1 MPDINPKKFSKYSS
15 KVKDIYLAL
24 PDFKYFHS
32 PSGLTRDYESF
43 VGRDHLIQK
52 LKNILSKAHTK
63 AGAYLITGYRGVGK
77 TSLVRKV
84 LHQHRLVDFN
94 TEFWSKAIGKMLVL
108 ISLFFVICL
117 CISIGC
123 EYMAEWL
130 NLVVDRNDSELSF
143 WQASKDH
150 IGNLSSWHLG
160 LVAVG
165 GLAMLLIYIIYELIK
180 WFKTRSRV
188 SIKDYFKGSNPALFF
203 GRKKSVVIESSLAQ
217 SELKDLD
224 ILQLLTKNF
233 YDHYKVELK
242 PLKSFAN
249 LSHFLVKSILSILV
263 FLIIIHLFYRY
274 SSINIFGLKIDPIWS
289 GLFAALTFSALIFK
303 YYPYL
308 LGFIS
313 ITPESV
319 LKKLENLNEM
329 VKGNVTTESGSTSE
343 TGILKSKMSF
353 ARKKTRAYPQATAR
367 TIEAELVTI
376 LRQSSEVSPIFR
388 KLDFVFVFDELDK
401 IEVHGSTDVNA
412 SFEEQNNFGP
422 EYSRK
427 RQESIALLLGN
438 LKHFLNVAR
447 AKFFFVAS
455 REMYDVFLSD
465 ISDRDG
471 YIGSVFHD
479 VINVPSFFTESYTE
493 SSTDITRLTE
503 EYVCQFLI
511 PKKWMLETRSKKAN
525 LKLYMRYLSDKKQFP
540 TLNKEGLSDG
550 EELPTLNKEQEWE
563 ERVIKQKLI
572 FTLRQFIIYL
582 VYRSNGAPKSVTRLF
597 ESFIRHPDLRDH
609 KKKESKGRFRKRKE
623 NEMRDTFSYVV
634 CSKYSK
640 NNDTKDLLDFYLHFD
655 VLQQYKFGF
664 TNYIFTQFLVA
675 KSKYMRE
682 FGDKLLVSAAYLLDH
697 LYKFHNVAFSWHHL
711 EQTPEMLD
719 INKSPALRGFMEEMV
734 KSLSNIHVREIVSG
748 LYQFKFYKRIANEID
763 YISKISEMESAA
775 FNFTLDEHLQIK
787 RYYQVKLKDF
797 RTNLSDAYSGKSS
810 GKSLYSLAELHMTLG
825 DLHFYDQEYEE
836 AKRHF
841 TDAIRIL
848 KGQSPV
854 ESTNVHQFM
863 LMIRNQLKLGLAHEK
878 TQSFGAATAEYGN
891 VSLDVARWRDLE
903 YQHLGLVKAVVHVE
917 EIPALISRFRK
928 VVGKSLESAFRNS
941 QSEVKKIKDKFSQFK
956 VYQTSGMG
964 EESESQVSQRDLHI
978 FGFIQDTLA
987 VNNIV
992 LSEEYFEII
1001 YKVKRL
1007 FGKRETMT
1015 FYGWPKEKT
1024 KAKYKDGYYSL
1035 DGIDRFH
1042 SFSRF
1047 FMLSLEKISASSEKE
1062 AVYMK
1067 KIVFESFRLVY
1078 QPLIAKLHAIEKGSM
1093 GGITYSDLKRNLKEF
1108 EYLSRAAWHDEKHL
1122 LEAEYYNKVGNLL
1135 FYKNGHAFGQYDEND
1150 HRQSYKDILEIS
1162 KLDKY
1167 KLSKDFKAPI
1177 AAYQYYRNS
1186 LEIIRRRVIEYEE
1199 GHISWWDESRFD
1211 SIKEMELLVTYLKFL
1226 EARTLEFPSIQNTLM
1241 ESIGNTFSDLGN
1253 TILASIGQLDPDESK
1268 GVIFDE
1274 NKLSMNFLE
1283 VMLGKNQDDSIQTK
1297 DERLRKLKEFLGY
1310 SGDETKPIRGGLV
1323 ERTVPRLEIALLCF
1337 CISSM
1342 YFQRANRHRKYVFQ
1356 NLKILYV
1363 LKDHFNEIKARKH
1376 QEGLKAYKDLIPLLE
1391 KGLLIKVLRAIHRT
1405 NDNSARFE
1413 IEYYKQ
1419 IFETKSPGRED
1430 ETYRAILNNVSN
1442 TPEIRE
1448 ALILFSELKFILE
1461 SQKLPLPNSFLLNSY
1476 SGINSQYTRIL
1487 ELKYKSHINGHY
1499 FNELFDLNFAN
1510 EDELC
1515 GLFRKIHD
1523 RVLVNGTTDDFL
1535 EALMRFTSNESLN
1548 HKIASF
1554 KEAIRRE
1561 PDKDKEKLQTET
1573 FIHTHKKDLYKIY
1586 PTNRMYLLDLTTLSE
1601 DRLVTVL
1608 KDKDEDMDNDKDED
1622 NDKTKKYFSDIDD
1635 VKVSEALYYL
1645 ITDSIQ
1651 CLNEVINSFK
1661 VFGVSY
1667 MVTHSRIGFTH
1678 LSLAKWCERYQVLI
1692 NDLGLKINEAN
1703 QGYFTRLLESSAP
1716 ISVVPSYHYE
1726 QALKHFYAC
1735 LQVHNEGDGYKS
1747 KLYNMYYLEDD
1758 FNDNLYHF
1766 GAAIE
1771 RYKIN
1776 TGIIRSKI
1784 RECQEMLKVAHQG
1797 GPEEEAMDIY
1807 QYEPYAG
1814 KDDVS

>member
-1 MPDINPKKFSKYSS
+1 MPEINPKKFSKYSS

-84 LHQHRLVDFN
+84 LHQHRQVLVDKWFYG
-94 TEFWSKAIGKMLVL
+94 KAVL
-108 ISLFFVICL
+108 KCISLIAILMILMILF
-117 CISIGC
+117 SAGC
-123 EYMAEWL
+123 EYLSIFLYKVAGGEKVVPSLWPIL
-130 NLVVDRNDSELSF
+130 QEHFGHFPYVTLVLTLAFIIITVIIVLTNRRFVDKSDPDRNWWEILKGF
-143 WQASKDH
+143 FKNEW
-150 IGNLSSWHLG
+150 NL
-160 LVAVG
+160 
-165 GLAMLLIYIIYELIK
+165 EN
-180 WFKTRSRV
+180 FKNSAFAR
-188 SIKDYFKGSNPALFF
+188 FL

-242 PLKSFAN
+242 PFKSFGN
-249 LSHFLVKSILSILV
+249 LSHFLIKCIFGFLV
-263 FLIIIHLFYRY
+263 FLTTIHLFYSY
-274 SSINIFGLKIDPIWS
+274 SSIDIAGLKIDPIWS
-289 GLFAALTFSALIFK
+289 GLVAALTFSALIFK

-329 VKGNVTTESGSTSE
+329 VKGSVTTESGSTSE

-479 VINVPSFFTESYTE
+479 VINVPSFFSESYTE

-511 PKKWMLETRSKKAN
+511 PKKWMLENSGKKTN
-525 LKLYMRYLSDKKQFP
+525 LKLYKKYLSDTREFP
-540 TLNKEGLSDG
+540 KLNNVPK
-550 EELPTLNKEQEWE
+550 WE
-563 ERVIKQKLI
+563 ERAIKQKVV

-597 ESFIRHPDLRDH
+597 ESFIRHPNLRDH
-609 KKKESKGRFRKRKE
+609 KDQESD
-623 NEMRDTFSYVV
+623 MRDTFSYVV
-634 CSKYSK
+634 CAEYQRE
-640 NNDTKDLLDFYLHFD
+640 NTTNDLLPFYLHFD
-655 VLQQYKFGF
+655 DLQQYKFGF

-763 YISKISEMESAA
+763 YISKISEMEAAA

-797 RTNLSDAYSGKSS
+797 RKNLSEAYSGKSS

-836 AKRHF
+836 SKRHF

-917 EIPALISRFRK
+917 EIPELISRFRK
-928 VVGKSLESAFRNS
+928 VVGKSLKSAFRNS
-941 QSEVKKIKDKFSQFK
+941 QNEVEIHKKKFNQFK
-956 VYQTSGMG
+956 TYQASDKD
-964 EESESQVSQRDLHI
+964 EEPESQVSQRDLHI
-978 FGFIQDTLA
+978 FSFIQDTLD
-987 VNNIV
+987 VRSIV

-1015 FYGWPKEKT
+1015 FYGWPKKKT

-1035 DGIDRFH
+1035 AGIDRFH

-1150 HRQSYKDILEIS
+1150 RRQSYKDILEIS

-1167 KLSKDFKAPI
+1167 RLSKDFKAPI

-1211 SIKEMELLVTYLKFL
+1211 SIKEMELLVTYLRFL

-1253 TILASIGQLDPDESK
+1253 TILASIGQLDTDESK
-1268 GVIFDE
+1268 VVIFDE
-1274 NKLSMNFLE
+1274 NNLSMNFIE
-1283 VMLGKNQDDSIQTK
+1283 VMLGKNQDGSIQTK

-1323 ERTVPRLEIALLCF
+1323 ETTVPRLEIALLCF

-1363 LKDHFNEIKARKH
+1363 LKDHFNEIRVGKH
-1376 QEGLKAYKDLIPLLE
+1376 KEGLKDYDGLIPLLE

-1419 IFETKSPGRED
+1419 IFETKRPGRED

-1442 TPEIRE
+1442 TPEVRE

-1461 SQKLPLPNSFLLNSY
+1461 SQKLSLPNSFLLNSY

-1499 FNELFDLNFAN
+1499 FNELFDLNFTN
-1510 EDELC
+1510 EDQLC
-1515 GLFRKIHD
+1515 EHFKKILD

-1548 HKIASF
+1548 EKMASF
-1554 KEAIRRE
+1554 KEAILRE
-1561 PDKDKEKLQTET
+1561 PDKDKRELQTET

-1608 KDKDEDMDNDKDED
+1608 KDEDNDKDE
-1622 NDKTKKYFSDIDD
+1622 TKKYFSDIDD

-1692 NDLGLKINEAN
+1692 NDLGVKVSKDD

-1797 GPEEEAMDIY
+1797 GSEEKAMDIY

-1814 KDDVS
+1814 KDNVS

>member
-1 MPDINPKKFSKYSS
+1 MSDSQECNEPSETVKVNPSKFSKYSS
-15 KVKDIYLAL
+15 RIKDIYLAL
-24 PDFKYFHS
+24 PDFQYFHS
-32 PSGLTRDYESF
+32 PSGLTNDYERF
-43 VGRDHLIQK
+43 VGREHLLKK
-52 LKNILSKAHTK
+52 LDNILNEAETK

-77 TSLVRKV
+77 TSLIRKV
-84 LHQHRLVDFN
+84 LYNHRLIKTDDSQFWVKAVLKIIGLIAITFVFIHLYFIACKYLSKVIGKVIGNSPIDPSLWEDLNRYIDGFGFTIFQFGLFWTVITVFFVLTSTLLFQWIALLEDKWTRVDFRK
-94 TEFWSKAIGKMLVL
+94 S
-108 ISLFFVICL
+108 
-117 CISIGC
+117 
-123 EYMAEWL
+123 
-130 NLVVDRNDSELSF
+130 
-143 WQASKDH
+143 
-150 IGNLSSWHLG
+150 
-160 LVAVG
+160 
-165 GLAMLLIYIIYELIK
+165 GLAK
-180 WFKTRSRV
+180 
-188 SIKDYFKGSNPALFF
+188 FF
-203 GRKKSVVIESSLAQ
+203 GKKKSVVIESSLAQ

-233 YDHYKVELK
+233 YDHYKVELR

-249 LSHFLVKSILSILV
+249 LFHFLLKIILGLCV
-263 FLIIIHLFYRY
+263 FLITIHVFYSY
-274 SSINIFGLKIDPIWS
+274 KSIDILGLQIDPVWS
-289 GLFAALTFSALIFK
+289 GLTVGVFLTFLMFK
-303 YYPYL
+303 YYPYF
-308 LGFIS
+308 LGLIF

-319 LKKLENLNEM
+319 LKKLADLNEM

-343 TGILKSKMSF
+343 TGILKSKFSF

-376 LRQSSEVSPIFR
+376 LRLSSEVSWPFR
-388 KLDFVFVFDELDK
+388 RLDFVFIFDELDK
-401 IEVHGSTDVNA
+401 IEVHGSTDTNA

-447 AKFFFVAS
+447 AKFFFISS

-471 YIGSVFHD
+471 YVGSVFHD

-511 PKKWMLETRSKKAN
+511 PLKWMGSHSSKTKAN
-525 LKLYMRYLSDKKQFP
+525 LQVFKKYLSDADSFTK
-540 TLNKEGLSDG
+540 LNGLPD
-550 EELPTLNKEQEWE
+550 WE
-563 ERVIKQKLI
+563 RNAIKQKII

-597 ESFIRHPDLRDH
+597 ESFIRHPNLKDH
-609 KKKESKGRFRKRKE
+609 REG
-623 NEMRDTFSYVV
+623 NELRDTFSYVV
-634 CSKYSK
+634 CAKYEDDRDVE
-640 NNDTKDLLDFYLHFD
+640 NMETFYLHFD

-734 KSLSNIHVREIVSG
+734 RSLSNIHVREIVSG

-763 YISKISEMESAA
+763 FISKISEMESAA

-797 RTNLSDAYSGKSS
+797 QKNLSDAYSGNSS

-825 DLHFYDQEYEE
+825 DLHFYDQEFEE

-863 LMIRNQLKLGLAHEK
+863 LMLRNQLKLGLAHEK

-891 VSLDVARWRDLE
+891 VSLDVTRWRDLE

-917 EIPALISRFRK
+917 EIPELIDRF
-928 VVGKSLESAFRNS
+928 SAVLGDFFHR
-941 QSEVKKIKDKFSQFK
+941 QLK
-956 VYQTSGMG
+956 
-964 EESESQVSQRDLHI
+964 ESEEDQELRNKRFKTYNDYDGITNDDELKQLGVSKRDQQI
-978 FGFIQDTLA
+978 FRFIKMVSIRRSKPLKADFFYL
-987 VNNIV
+987 
-992 LSEEYFEII
+992 L

-1035 DGIDRFH
+1035 KGIERFH

-1093 GGITYSDLKRNLKEF
+1093 GGVTYSDLKRNIKEF

-1135 FYKNGHAFGQYDEND
+1135 FYKNGHAFGQYDDNNQ
-1150 HRQSYKDILEIS
+1150 RQSYTEILQINQ
-1162 KLDKY
+1162 LFKY
-1167 KLSKDFKAPI
+1167 KITKDFKAPI
-1177 AAYQYYRNS
+1177 AAYQFYRNS
-1186 LEIIRRRVIEYEE
+1186 LEILRRRVIEYEE
-1199 GHISWWDESRFD
+1199 GHISWWNEAKFD
-1211 SIKEMELLVTYLKFL
+1211 LVKEREMLVTYLRFL
-1226 EARTLEFPSIQNTLM
+1226 EAKELKFPSIQNTLM
-1241 ESIGNTFSDLGN
+1241 ESIGNSFSDLGN
-1253 TILASIGQLDPDESK
+1253 TILASIGKSGGDFIGPLLVPN
-1268 GVIFDE
+1268 E
-1274 NKLSMNFLE
+1274 NSIGMSFLE
-1283 VMLGKNQDDSIQTK
+1283 VLLGKSSGDTIKSK
-1297 DERLRKLKEFLGY
+1297 DERLRDIQEFLGY
-1310 SGDETKPIRGGLV
+1310 SRSNIKSISGTVGTKA
-1323 ERTVPRLEIALLCF
+1323 VPRLEIALLCF

-1356 NLKILYV
+1356 NLKVLYV
-1363 LKDHFNEIKARKH
+1363 LKDHFTE
-1376 QEGLKAYKDLIPLLE
+1376 LKTLNHTVPSEFNDLVSLLE
-1391 KGLLIKVLRAIHRT
+1391 RGLLSKVLRAIHRT
-1405 NDNSARFE
+1405 NDNSVRFE

-1419 IFETKSPGRED
+1419 IFKD
-1430 ETYRAILNNVSN
+1430 EIKKGEHEIYRAILNNVSN
-1442 TPEIRE
+1442 TPEVRE
-1448 ALILFSELKFILE
+1448 ALVLFSELKFVIE
-1461 SQKLPLPNSFLLNSY
+1461 GQHLPLPNSFLLNAY
-1476 SGINSQYTRIL
+1476 SGINSQYTRAL
-1487 ELKYKSHINGHY
+1487 ELKYKSHINEHY
-1499 FNELFDLNFAN
+1499 FRKFFDIDFSNAEGLRMILQKILEESGSNIGLGLIIDFIERNANLVTSHPLTHKLKKLKNDLRNMSNKYQAETSIITFLHSNKDELF
-1510 EDELC
+1510 
-1515 GLFRKIHD
+1515 
-1523 RVLVNGTTDDFL
+1523 
-1535 EALMRFTSNESLN
+1535 ESLSRN
-1548 HKIASF
+1548 QVYLLSLQATTF
-1554 KEAIRRE
+1554 
-1561 PDKDKEKLQTET
+1561 EKLSGE
-1573 FIHTHKKDLYKIY
+1573 
-1586 PTNRMYLLDLTTLSE
+1586 LSE
-1601 DRLVTVL
+1601 N
-1608 KDKDEDMDNDKDED
+1608 E
-1622 NDKTKKYFSDIDD
+1622 KKYFDKHTDAT
-1635 VKVSEALYYL
+1635 VATLLYHL
-1645 ITDSIQ
+1645 ITDSIN

-1661 VFGVSY
+1661 VYGISY

-1678 LSLAKWCERYQVLI
+1678 LSLAKWCERYQVLV
-1692 NDLGLKINEAN
+1692 NDCGVGRVEDSQK
-1703 QGYFTRLLESSAP
+1703 YFTRLLESNAN

-1726 QALKHFYAC
+1726 QALKHFYAS

-1776 TGIIRSKI
+1776 TGVIRSKI
-1784 RECQEMLKVAHQG
+1784 QECQRMLKVARQG
-1797 GPEEEAMDIY
+1797 KEKETAMDIY
-1807 QYEPYAG
+1807 DYA
-1814 KDDVS
+1814 KYAM